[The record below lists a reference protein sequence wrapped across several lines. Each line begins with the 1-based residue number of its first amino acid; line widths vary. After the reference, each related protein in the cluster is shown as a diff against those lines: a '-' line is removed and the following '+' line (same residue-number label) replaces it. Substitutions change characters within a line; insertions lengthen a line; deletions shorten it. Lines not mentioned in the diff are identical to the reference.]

1 MVKTCSI
8 LITIYSIVS
17 QNHAKQFL
25 IKTRVNNVSEAVT
38 KGSHDENVGYD
49 DGQDY
54 MAVARVKTVQFGA
67 PFELRCNSDRDIE
80 KCYFSKKDVIY
91 RVRKGSSF
99 NQKRLQCLCDV
110 SFLVSNMLYYSCLQ

>member
-1 MVKTCSI
+1 MMFKTCRI
-8 LITIYSIVS
+8 LIALYSMIS
-17 QNHAKQFL
+17 QNYAKQFL
-25 IKTRVNNVSEAVT
+25 IKTSLNNVSKT
-38 KGSHDENVGYD
+38 FPKGSHDDNVSYD

-54 MAVARVKTVQFGA
+54 MGAVSVKNVHFGA

-110 SFLVSNMLYYSCLQ
+110 RFYLKHVVL

>member
-1 MVKTCSI
+1 MMFKTCR
-8 LITIYSIVS
+8 LLVALYSIIS

-25 IKTRVNNVSEAVT
+25 IKTRVNNVSQTAP

-54 MAVARVKTVQFGA
+54 MAAVSTKTVKFGD

-91 RVRKGSSF
+91 RVQKGSSF

-110 SFLVSNMLYYSCLQ
+110 SFYLKHVIL